1 MLFTDSFRRGGTERQ
16 FVETL
21 KRLDRQKYEII
32 VGCLHKRGP
41 FLVEVQSFGFEIV
54 EFPIRSLYKMDTA
67 RWFWRL
73 VQFLRNNRV
82 AILHAFDFYT
92 VVFAVPAA
100 RLARVPVVLATRR
113 ELLDLRGKWQ
123 QRAVRVGC
131 WLATGVVANSRAAA
145 ANLLY
150 GHGNGSKVTI
160 IPNSVD
166 PKNFCSTVDPR
177 EIRRELGL
185 RDSVPVVCVLAALR
199 PEKDLQTFL
208 GAAARVGKEM
218 PEAQFLVIGDGTE
231 RSKLERC
238 AVDLG
243 LSDRVSFLGDQT
255 EVANLLAA
263 VDVCVLSS
271 LTESLPNAVLEAMS
285 MGRPVVATDVGGIP
299 ELVADGETGYLVP
312 SRDTEAMAHRILELL
327 QNMERRSAMGQAG
340 LKRAQKQFNPEVIKL
355 QFESLY
361 DRLLRDH
368 RPTGRILQIGNY
380 PPPVCGWSIHSQSV
394 QRALLQRGVDARLLN
409 IGPGRRVHKP
419 NCIRVRNGFDYV
431 AKLFAYRLRGFRF
444 EPHVNGD
451 TWKGYTLALA
461 ATLIGRLT
469 GKPAVLMFHAG
480 VNQLYFPRKRGLWRH
495 AFRMLFSASGEVIC
509 NFEPV
514 KQAILGYGIPAAK
527 IHPIFS
533 VEYRTKNIPVP
544 LPETVEMF
552 LRAHEPRI
560 FSYTLFRPE
569 FTTQALFEAFAD
581 LRREYPRAG
590 LLIVGPP
597 EVPRE
602 AEEQMRNLGIECSVL
617 LPGNLPHAEF
627 LTALKRSDV
636 FVRTHLRDG
645 LCSSVIEALSL
656 QVPVVAAEDGLRPP
670 SVITYKPGDAAD
682 LKLKLSQVLSDL
694 ERATAS
700 VCPPETGNSLEAE
713 ISLLLG
719 ESREIPKG
727 WKQPDRAKQAVRKDF
742 LAEED
747 TAL

>member
-1 MLFTDSFRRGGTERQ
+1 MLFTDSFCRGGTERQ

-21 KRLDRQKYEII
+21 KHLDRQKYEII

-41 FLVEVQSFGFEIV
+41 FLEEVQSFGFEIL
-54 EFPIRSLYKMDTA
+54 EFPIRSLYKLDTA

-73 VQFLRNNRV
+73 VRFLRHNRI

-92 VVFAVPAA
+92 VVFAVPAG

-113 ELLDLRGKWQ
+113 ELLNLRGKWQ

-145 ANLLY
+145 ANLLI
-150 GHGNGSKVTI
+150 GRGNGSKVTI

-166 PKNFCSTVDPR
+166 HKNFRSTVSPR
-177 EIRRELGL
+177 EIRRQLGL
-185 RDSVPVVCVLAALR
+185 SEDVPVVGVLAALR
-199 PEKDLQTFL
+199 PEKDLRTFL
-208 GAAARVGKEM
+208 GAAALVGKDL
-218 PEAQFLVIGDGTE
+218 PEAQFLLIGDGNE
-231 RSKLERC
+231 RSNLERC
-238 AVDLG
+238 AFDLG
-243 LSDRVSFLGDQT
+243 VSDRVSFLGDQA

-263 VDVCVLSS
+263 LDVCVLSS
-271 LTESLPNAVLEAMS
+271 LSESLPNAVLEAMS
-285 MGRPVVATDVGGIP
+285 VGRPVVATDVGGIP
-299 ELVADGETGYLVP
+299 ELVVDGETGYLVP
-312 SRDTEAMAHRILELL
+312 SRDPGAMANRILELL
-327 QNMERRSAMGQAG
+327 RSEERRSAMGHAG
-340 LKRAQKQFNPEVIKL
+340 LERAQRQFSPEVIKIQL
-355 QFESLY
+355 ESLY
-361 DRLLRDH
+361 DRLLRNR

-380 PPPVCGWSIHSQSV
+380 PPPVCGWSLHSQSV
-394 QRALLQRGVDARLLN
+394 QRALLQRRVDARLLN
-409 IGPGRRVHKP
+409 IGPGRKVHKP
-419 NCIRVRNGFDYV
+419 DCIRVRNGFDYV
-431 AKLFAYRLRGFRF
+431 AKLLAYRLRGFRF

-480 VNQLYFPRKRGLWRH
+480 VNQIYFPRKRGFWYY
-495 AFRMLFSASGEVIC
+495 AFRLLFSASGDVIC

-514 KQAILGYGIPAAK
+514 KQAILGYGIPTAK

-533 VEYRTKNIPVP
+533 VEYRTEKIPVP
-544 LPETVEMF
+544 LPETLDRF
-552 LRAHEPRI
+552 LRTHDPRLL
-560 FSYTLFRPE
+560 SYTLFRPE
-569 FTTQALFEAFAD
+569 FTTEALFEAFAD
-581 LRREYPRAG
+581 LRREYPYAG

-597 EVPRE
+597 EVPDE
-602 AEEQMRNLGIECSVL
+602 AEDQLRQLGIKASVL

-656 QVPVVAAEDGLRPP
+656 RVPVVAAEDGLRPP
-670 SVITYKPGDAAD
+670 CVITYKPGDAAD
-682 LKLKLSQVLSDL
+682 LKLKLSLVLSDL

-700 VCPPETGNSLEAE
+700 VCPPETGKSLEAE

-719 ESREIPKG
+719 ESREIPKS
-727 WKQPDRAKQAVRKDF
+727 WKQPDRANQPVRKDF
-742 LAEED
+742 LPEED
-747 TAL
+747 TAS